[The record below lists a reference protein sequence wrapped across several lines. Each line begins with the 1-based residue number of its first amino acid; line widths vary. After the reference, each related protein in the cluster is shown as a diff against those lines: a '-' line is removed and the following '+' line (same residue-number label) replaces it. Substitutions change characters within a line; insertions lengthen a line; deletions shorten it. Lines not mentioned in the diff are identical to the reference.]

1 MNKIFQPIK
10 IGKLEIKNRIAMVP
24 MANLG
29 LITDD
34 GCFSK
39 RAIDYYVERAKGG
52 TGLIITGAVKVENEI
67 EKLKMPSFPCI
78 TVNPVHFIQTSSELT
93 EKVHSY
99 GAKIFIQITLG
110 LGRSGAP
117 AFLDCQPVAPSA
129 IPNYWDPS
137 VTCREL
143 TTEEVETMVKRFGE
157 AAHIA
162 KAAGFDGMEIH
173 AVHEGYLLDQF
184 TLAIF
189 NKRTDKYGGDLRGRL
204 TLPIEIVKE
213 IKKTAGNDF
222 PVGLRYSIKSYVK
235 DWRQGGLPKENFK
248 ELGRDLEEGLE
259 AAKILEEAGY
269 DAFDADCGTY
279 DAWYWAHPPIYL
291 EHGCY
296 LPFTEKLKQVVKVP
310 VIVAGRM
317 EVPSLAEQA
326 LNDGKLDMVG
336 IGRGLL
342 TDPYWPEKV
351 MKGQEKRIRPCIA
364 CHDGCMGRMFA
375 GRPLSCAVNP
385 ATGREKEYA
394 ITPAHNKRKVL
405 VVGGGIAGMEAARAS
420 ALRGHEVTLYEKTD
434 KLGGHVIPG
443 SIPDFKEEDRKLMAW
458 YENELNELKVNV
470 LKNKEVDEKLIQN
483 EKPNVVFIATGS
495 KAIKPNIEGID
506 SDKVVLAE
514 DVLLDIHKA
523 GEKIVVIGGGLVG
536 SETALWLAQS
546 GKNVTIVEALPDIL
560 ISGETPIPHMNRI
573 MLIDLL
579 KFNNVNV
586 VTNSSALK
594 ITNNGVQIINKG
606 FRKDEL
612 QADTVVVAVG
622 YKNEN
627 KLYEEIK
634 NESYEAYVIGDA
646 RHAHNIMSAIWDA
659 YEVAKDI

>member
-1 MNKIFQPIK
+1 
-10 IGKLEIKNRIAMVP
+10 
-24 MANLG
+24 
-29 LITDD
+29 
-34 GCFSK
+34 
-39 RAIDYYVERAKGG
+39 
-52 TGLIITGAVKVENEI
+52 
-67 EKLKMPSFPCI
+67 
-78 TVNPVHFIQTSSELT
+78 
-93 EKVHSY
+93 
-99 GAKIFIQITLG
+99 
-110 LGRSGAP
+110 
-117 AFLDCQPVAPSA
+117 
-129 IPNYWDPS
+129 
-137 VTCREL
+137 
-143 TTEEVETMVKRFGE
+143 
-157 AAHIA
+157 
-162 KAAGFDGMEIH
+162 
-173 AVHEGYLLDQF
+173 
-184 TLAIF
+184 
-189 NKRTDKYGGDLRGRL
+189 
-204 TLPIEIVKE
+204 
-213 IKKTAGNDF
+213 
-222 PVGLRYSIKSYVK
+222 
-235 DWRQGGLPKENFK
+235 
-248 ELGRDLEEGLE
+248 
-259 AAKILEEAGY
+259 
-269 DAFDADCGTY
+269 
-279 DAWYWAHPPIYL
+279 
-291 EHGCY
+291 
-296 LPFTEKLKQVVKVP
+296 
-310 VIVAGRM
+310 
-317 EVPSLAEQA
+317 
-326 LNDGKLDMVG
+326 
-336 IGRGLL
+336 
-342 TDPYWPEKV
+342 
-351 MKGQEKRIRPCIA
+351 
-364 CHDGCMGRMFA
+364 
-375 GRPLSCAVNP
+375 
-385 ATGREKEYA
+385 
-394 ITPAHNKRKVL
+394 
-405 VVGGGIAGMEAARAS
+405 MEAARAS

-523 GEKIVVIGGGLVG
+523 GKKIVVIGGGLVG

-594 ITNNGVQIINKG
+594 ITDNGVQIINKG

-612 QADTVVVAVG
+612 QADTVVVAIG

-659 YEVAKDI
+659 YEIAKDI